1 MTRQEI
7 ERIADEA
14 IAQFIHIYWGA
25 GASMTPGMASAVD
38 QCHKDAIRISAD
50 VTQKRN
56 ETARRISYAKHGMS
70 TPMPAG
76 QPDMCPEEV
85 RAMYE

>member
-14 IAQFIHIYWGA
+14 VAEFIHLYWGA
-25 GASMTPGMASAVD
+25 RASMSPGTASTVD
-38 QCHKDAIRISAD
+38 RCHEDAIRISAD
-50 VTQKRN
+50 TIQKRN
-56 ETARRISYAKHGMS
+56 
-70 TPMPAG
+70 
-76 QPDMCPEEV
+76 EEV